1 MANEEDRYLLRRDEY
16 ILDTRDM
23 SFLPLEEPERIVE
36 LLNSQ
41 EKRIESLASFWMDV
55 FKEITEAEEKEE

>member
-1 MANEEDRYLLRRDEY
+1 MANEEDRFLLRRDDY

-23 SFLPLEEPERIVE
+23 SFLPLDEPERIVE
-36 LLNSQ
+36 CLNSQ
-41 EKRIESLASFWMDV
+41 EERIHSLVSFWMDV